1 MKSKK
6 LHLIIFILVIFS
18 LIKIDYRF
26 QEIPYGL
33 EVDDAE
39 YYYSAVTIG
48 IDFDLDFSNQMRG
61 IENRFLNK
69 EIKKIVP
76 FHPIGSGAL
85 ASPFIIIGNF
95 LQRMFEQTGLIS
107 IVYFLYSLSPIFYL
121 LISIILIQNSLK
133 SLKITFNNNLLLLS
147 VLGTGISYY
156 SFDRFSMSHIYEFF
170 GTSFLIYLST
180 KSLKEQDSF
189 KLRYLNFLLGF
200 LMFFFLSIRWTNY
213 LYFLIPLIIYLIS
226 GRTINKL
233 YFKVSFLLGWFIGL
247 ALFLYHTKYLYGIYT
262 LNQAPI
268 VLSVENSFSTNF
280 SRFFDLSL
288 LAENMV
294 FLFKGLGVIVFSQEF
309 GVFFFAPIVFIS
321 FVLVICLIIN
331 KNYLLSLILVF
342 IYLIPFMSVVV
353 VQNTAFS
360 YGYRYLFV
368 LIPINLILYFKYL
381 NDYKMLRLYLYIFS
395 ILGFLLYLFFE
406 TSQWTSLADGYVVN
420 SFGMNTR
427 YANPE
432 YLSGLSKAFL
442 DLNAYLHIMF
452 TSFLG
457 VLILKVIY
465 IVSDPV
471 LIFSKFTEITPEISD
486 LISNSIEFS
495 WYKLIFLYL
504 FVIYFFNKIFKLII
518 KN

>member
-48 IDFDLDFSNQMRG
+48 IDFDLDFSNQMSG

-95 LQRMFEQTGLIS
+95 LQRIFEQTGLIS
-107 IVYFLYSLSPIFYL
+107 IVYFLYSLSPIFYMV
-121 LISIILIQNSLK
+121 ISIILIQNSLR
-133 SLKITFNNNLLLLS
+133 SLEITFNNNLLLLS

-170 GTSFLIYLST
+170 GTSFLIYLTT

-189 KLRYLNFLLGF
+189 KLRCLNFLLGF

-233 YFKVSFLLGWFIGL
+233 YFKASFLIGWFIGL

-288 LAENMV
+288 LMENMI
-294 FLFKGLGVIVFSQEF
+294 FLFRGLGVIVFSQEF
-309 GVFFFAPIVFIS
+309 GIFYFAPIIFIS
-321 FVLVICLIIN
+321 FILVIYLLFN
-331 KNYLLSLILVF
+331 KQYLLSLILIF
-342 IYLIPFMSVVV
+342 LYLIPFMSVVV
-353 VQNTAFS
+353 IQNTAFS

-368 LIPINLILYFKYL
+368 LIPINLVLYFKYL
-381 NDYKMLRLYLYIFS
+381 NDYKILRLYLYIFS

-432 YLSGLSKAFL
+432 YLSGLPKPFL

-471 LIFSKFTEITPEISD
+471 VIFSKFTEITPEISD

-504 FVIYFFNKIFKLII
+504 FVIYFFNKIFKLI